1 MSVLRSR
8 LFEMEREKQAAEV
21 AAKRKSQVSAA
32 DKWCQADLEGRREV
46 YGVPDSDFGSLS

>member
-21 AAKRKSQVSAA
+21 AANRRSQVSAA
-32 DKWCQADLEGRREV
+32 ERWCQPDVEGRVCGFRC
-46 YGVPDSDFGSLS
+46 